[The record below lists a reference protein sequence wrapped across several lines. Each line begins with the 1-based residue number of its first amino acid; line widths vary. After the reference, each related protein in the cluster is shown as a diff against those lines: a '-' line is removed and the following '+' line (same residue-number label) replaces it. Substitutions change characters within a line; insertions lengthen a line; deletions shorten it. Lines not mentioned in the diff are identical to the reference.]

1 MKKHGFAQGIA
12 LKKRYG
18 QHFLRNDSIAQKI
31 VMSVDLNDT
40 SSVFEIGCGDGA
52 LTRVILQSKLA
63 RLWVFEIDPEWA
75 ALVKKRLPDSRMQVF
90 VEDIL
95 IYRFFP
101 F

>member
-1 MKKHGFAQGIA
+1 MDMRRVLRLKKHMGNIFYEMI
-12 LKKRYG
+12 LLRKKLLC
-18 QHFLRNDSIAQKI
+18 QLILI
-31 VMSVDLNDT
+31 DT

-52 LTRVILQSKLA
+52 LTRMIFQSKLA

-75 ALVKKRLPDSRMQVF
+75 AFVQKRLPDPRMHVF

-95 IYRFFP
+95 TTRFFT